1 MGRIEA
7 IALEGIPEVRP
18 GDDLAS
24 IVEAAGGPFSGDD
37 VLAIAHKSVSNAEGA
52 LVELASVQPGN
63 EARAIASEQG
73 RDPAHVQV
81 ILDQS
86 SELVR
91 AENGV
96 LVCRTH
102 HGFVCANAGVDASN
116 SGAEGV
122 LVCLPDDPDASAR
135 RLRSALS
142 GQPAVVITDS
152 FGRPWR
158 VGQSD
163 VAIGVAGLGPL
174 EDWRGKPDTGGRTM
188 EATWIAVADE
198 VAAAAD
204 LARRKDAA
212 QPAVLVRGL
221 GRYVTR
227 DDGPG
232 AAALLRAADEDLFP

>member
-1 MGRIEA
+1 MGRVEA
-7 IALEGIPEVRP
+7 IALEGIPEIRP

-24 IVEAAGGPFSGDD
+24 IFEAAGGPFSGDD
-37 VLAIAHKSVSNAEGA
+37 VLAIAHKAVSKAEGA
-52 LVELASVQPGN
+52 LVELASVQPGE
-63 EARAIASEQG
+63 EARAIASGQG
-73 RDPAHVQV
+73 RDPRHVQV

-86 SELVR
+86 SEVVR

-96 LVCRTH
+96 LVCRTR

-122 LVCLPDDPDASAR
+122 LVCLPEDPDASAR

-142 GQPAVVITDS
+142 GHPAVVITDS

-188 EATWIAVADE
+188 EATWIAIADE

-227 DDGPG
+227 EDGPG
-232 AAALLRAADEDLFP
+232 AAALQRAADEDLFP

>member
-1 MGRIEA
+1 MGRVEA
-7 IALEGIPEVRP
+7 IALEGIPEIRP

-37 VLAIAHKSVSNAEGA
+37 VLVIAHKAVSKAEGA
-52 LVELASVQPGN
+52 LVELSSVQPGE

-116 SGAEGV
+116 SGGEGV
-122 LVCLPDDPDASAR
+122 VVCLPEDPDASAR

-142 GQPAVVITDS
+142 GHPAVVITDS

-174 EDWRGKPDTGGRTM
+174 EDWRGKPDTCGRTM